1 MKAVVICIATVFV
14 LSACGDDGRRA
25 GVGLVDTG
33 DALTLSDVDTAEP
46 ADTRSDTRADTRAEV
61 EADSD
66 PEDVE
71 ADSDLEDVAADSTP
85 DTIDDALEDTTL
97 PETLDDVSADTLADS
112 APETIED
119 TTLPE
124 TLVDSTP
131 EAIEDTTL
139 PETLADTLVDTT
151 PEVIEDTSLP
161 ETLVD
166 TTPELTEDTTPDTLP
181 ETLADTT
188 PETFPEVIEDTTPET
203 SPEVIEDTTPETFPE
218 VIEDTT
224 PETFPEVIEDTTLE
238 TSPEVIE
245 DTTPETIEPLPPAD
259 LNQLSAPPYLMWVTQ
274 TEVSV
279 RWETK
284 QPLIG
289 RVDFG
294 PTDSLGRTLVEPAAV
309 TTHELRLTGLTP
321 DTQHSYRIV
330 YGGGALDIRHF
341 RTAPPDDSSAPFQFI
356 VWGDNQDGPDVFNDL
371 VGIMAEHDPRFAVSV
386 GDCVQNGT
394 RGEYRNQLFSPMSGF
409 ADEVPYLV
417 AAGNHERYSDPNASL
432 FNEYFSQ
439 PGNEHCFGWRY
450 GGLFILFLDTDLGL
464 DGANGQRA
472 CIEAALSSEA
482 ATTAKVRAAAFHKP
496 PRVEW
501 WFGGFLAFPDSMEAP
516 YVREELEP
524 LLESYDVDVVFN
536 GHNHLYAHTPE
547 TPGGITWVT
556 TGGGGGK
563 LDERGFLDIW
573 RVGRW
578 PQIETTIHA
587 FHFLVATM
595 DGDDLYIEAIDRD
608 GEVMHDFL
616 VVGGD

>member
-1 MKAVVICIATVFV
+1 MKAVATCIASVFV
-14 LSACGDDGRRA
+14 LSACGDDERRS

-33 DALTLSDVDTAEP
+33 DALTLGDIDTSEP
-46 ADTRSDTRADTRAEV
+46 ADTRPDTRADTRAEV
-61 EADSD
+61 EADSAPDVD
-66 PEDVE
+66 PDDVEPDVTIAPDTTEDVIDDTAAPE
-71 ADSDLEDVAADSTP
+71 TREDVSVETS
-85 DTIDDALEDTTL
+85 EDT
-97 PETLDDVSADTLADS
+97 AQ
-112 APETIED
+112 PETIED
-119 TTLPE
+119 TAPE
-124 TLVDSTP
+124 TSP
-131 EAIEDTTL
+131 EIVA
-139 PETLADTLVDTT
+139 
-151 PEVIEDTSLP
+151 
-161 ETLVD
+161 
-166 TTPELTEDTTPDTLP
+166 
-181 ETLADTT
+181 
-188 PETFPEVIEDTTPET
+188 DTTPET
-203 SPEVIEDTTPETFPE
+203 SPEVIADTTPETSPE
-218 VIEDTT
+218 VVADTT
-224 PETFPEVIEDTTLE
+224 PETSPEVIAETSPEIIADTAPETSPEIIAETSPEIIEDTSPETSPEVIAETTPETSPEVIADTSPE

-245 DTTPETIEPLPPAD
+245 ELPPAD
-259 LNQLSAPPYLMWVTQ
+259 LGQLSAPPYLMWVTQ

-284 QPLIG
+284 QPVVG

-294 PTDSLGRTLVEPAAV
+294 PTDALGRTLVEPAAV

-330 YGGGALDIRHF
+330 YGGGALPIRNF
-341 RTAPPDDSSAPFQFI
+341 RTAPSDDSTMPFQFI

-439 PGNEHCFGWRY
+439 PGDEHCFGWRY

-464 DGANGQRA
+464 DGAQGQRA

-501 WFGGFLAFPDSMEAP
+501 WFGGYLAFPDSMEAP

-595 DGDDLYIEAIDRD
+595 DGDELFIEAIDRD
-608 GEVMHDFL
+608 GEVMHNFL